1 MDAEKLSGS
10 LTPISSAAVRFMGG
24 WGKVLLA
31 AAAMTAFITTAN
43 AGIMSASRS
52 LLAMGRDKLLP
63 PFFSAISRRNAVPVN
78 SIIFTAVFMT
88 ATIILLDLKLL
99 VKTAS
104 TLMIILFALVNLSV
118 IVMRISRLQS
128 YRPAFRF
135 SGYPYVQ
142 VFAIVVYIS
151 LILSMGAVPLMI
163 SGGFLIVS
171 AAWYFI
177 YVSRAV
183 SQQSAVMHIAERIT
197 NKQLKLQNTDLEDE
211 LREILLERDE
221 IVQDRFDELVHNCR
235 IIDIPGCGHLD
246 LFHRIAAE
254 FAEFTED
261 NENYFF
267 EKLCEREEQSS
278 TVIDTGLAIPHIII
292 DGENEFH
299 VMMVRSK
306 EGVHFTKS
314 PEPVHCVFVLAGTK
328 DERNY
333 HLRALMAIAQITQ
346 QKDFMKKWVVAEN
359 ENTLR
364 NLILLSERARQS

>member
-1 MDAEKLSGS
+1 
-10 LTPISSAAVRFMGG
+10 
-24 WGKVLLA
+24 
-31 AAAMTAFITTAN
+31 
-43 AGIMSASRS
+43 
-52 LLAMGRDKLLP
+52 
-63 PFFSAISRRNAVPVN
+63 
-78 SIIFTAVFMT
+78 
-88 ATIILLDLKLL
+88 
-99 VKTAS
+99 
-104 TLMIILFALVNLSV
+104 MIILFALVNLSV
-118 IVMRISRLQS
+118 IVMRMSRLQS

-142 VFAIVVYIS
+142 VFAIVVYIG